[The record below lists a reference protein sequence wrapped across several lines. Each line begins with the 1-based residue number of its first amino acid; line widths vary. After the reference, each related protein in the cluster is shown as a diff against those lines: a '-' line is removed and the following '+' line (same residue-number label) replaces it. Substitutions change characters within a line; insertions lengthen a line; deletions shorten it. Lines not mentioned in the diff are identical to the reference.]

1 MKYNETNKKQ
11 KKNVICTA
19 LDLIGNSMAAKGSAD
34 LRLSS
39 VSEEN
44 LNEILLTAIAENTIH
59 STKT

>member
-1 MKYNETNKKQ
+1 MKRTKN